1 MIQVYKFGPAFG
13 LPDASPFVTKVE
25 TYLRI
30 VGEKYETVT
39 GDVRKAPRS
48 QLPFVKIDDKI
59 IPDSSQIVA
68 YVEGKRAEKL
78 DAWLDPRERA
88 VALAF
93 KTMLEEHFYFAV
105 LYFRWATED
114 GWAVFRP
121 NLMQALGNY
130 GVPSFLRGMVSN
142 RARAQV
148 VGRAERQGVGRKP
161 REEVAAIA
169 ADIIDALS
177 LQLADRPYFCGDR
190 PTTFDATVYAFVGG
204 MLCPAFDNEPHRH
217 AKSKANL
224 VAYHA
229 RLREQYWKD

>member
-1 MIQVYKFGPAFG
+1 MIKVYKFGPAFG

-48 QLPFVKIDDKI
+48 QLPFVEIDGKI
-59 IPDSSQIVA
+59 IPDSSQIVTH
-68 YVEGKRAEKL
+68 VESKRADKL
-78 DAWLDPRERA
+78 DAWLDAKDRA

-93 KTMLEEHFYFAV
+93 KTMLEEHFYFTV
-105 LYFRWATED
+105 LFFRWATED

-121 NLMQALGNY
+121 NLLQALGNY

-142 RARAQV
+142 RARSQV
-148 VGRAERQGVGRKP
+148 VDRAARQGVGRKP
-161 REEVAAIA
+161 REEVAVIA
-169 ADIIDALS
+169 TDIIDALS
-177 LQLADRPYFCGDR
+177 VHMGDRPYLCGDK

-204 MLCPAFDNEPHRH
+204 MLCEAFDNEPHRH

-229 RLREQYWKD
+229 RLKEKYWKE